1 MELLQILR
9 RDESLVLS
17 TDELK
22 QRARECWDALPAVI
36 KDTFANAPKV
46 AMYEALRRMD
56 VDAQPS
62 RSVEW
67 AYATRKNSLVATVW
81 RDQIRAD
88 LGLELLYYIPTGTW
102 GKIAGLVGRA
112 EQMGKELR
120 RFSGQQV
127 HALLLQHAW
136 DKNGTPTAKRVAP
149 DVKRWLVE
157 QVKEDE
163 FILWRG
169 RRSTTL

>member
-1 MELLQILR
+1 MESLTTLR
-9 RDESLVLS
+9 RDETLVLS
-17 TDELK
+17 VDQRK
-22 QRARECWDALPAVI
+22 QKARECWDVLPGVI
-36 KDTFANAPKV
+36 KDIFTNAPKV
-46 AMYEALRRMD
+46 AMYEALRRMG

-67 AYATRKNSLVATVW
+67 AYATSKNSLVVTVW
-81 RDQIRAD
+81 HDQIRAA
-88 LGLELLYYIPTGTW
+88 LGPDLLYYIPTGTW
-102 GKIAGLVGRA
+102 GKIAGLAGRA

-127 HALLLQHAW
+127 NALLLQHEW
-136 DKNGTPTAKRVAP
+136 DRKGTPTAKRVAP
-149 DVKRWLVE
+149 DVKRWFVE

-169 RRSTTL
+169 RRSTTS